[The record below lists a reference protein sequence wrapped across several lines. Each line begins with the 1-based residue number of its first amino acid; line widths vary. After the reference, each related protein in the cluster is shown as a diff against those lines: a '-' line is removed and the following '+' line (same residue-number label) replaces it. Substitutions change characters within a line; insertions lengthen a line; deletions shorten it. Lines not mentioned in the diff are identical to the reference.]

1 MKFEVLLES
10 HPATKQAT
18 VDADTHEEAVA
29 KAKAMSLTATVELK
43 PTWVDMSEKVEA
55 TGELEHEVVGYCGGC
70 MKPIVSRDIPGQP
83 WNYTS
88 ANGHGGVLCYACS
101 TKGEKT

>member
-1 MKFEVLLES
+1 MKFEVILES
-10 HPATKQAT
+10 RPATKQVS

-29 KAKAMSLTATVELK
+29 KTKAMSLTATVELR
-43 PTWVDMSEKVEA
+43 PAWVDTSEKVEK
-55 TGELEHEVVGYCGGC
+55 TGELEHEVVGDCDGC

-88 ANGHGGVLCYACS
+88 ASEHGGGVLCYACS
-101 TKGEKT
+101 KGEKA